1 MLLGGV
7 SDHMPGRLPQQ
18 IRDSPS
24 YYDHGIY
31 AHVADIF
38 ASHDLH
44 YSSDDSGQ
52 FCFEVIPT
60 NEGYTIEGN
69 LEHLNYD
76 GQESAVALVQ
86 DEGDHTLVVE
96 GRPYVLRLDKEKAGR
111 EWCSAVDPSKW
122 YVYKRGS
129 SK

>member
-44 YSSDDSGQ
+44 YWPQSQ
-52 FCFEVIPT
+52 I
-60 NEGYTIEGN
+60 
-69 LEHLNYD
+69 
-76 GQESAVALVQ
+76 
-86 DEGDHTLVVE
+86 
-96 GRPYVLRLDKEKAGR
+96 GRPLLLIEQIKVMN
-111 EWCSAVDPSKW
+111 SKN
-122 YVYKRGS
+122 
-129 SK
+129 